1 MKNATKLSENE
12 KKILKP
18 FVQMYKESLQQYDE
32 TIKQSIRDR
41 WNILRIPE
49 GIMVKHPEKLY
60 KEILK
65 RKMSK
70 LEENEDEEK

>member
-12 KKILKP
+12 KKVLRP

-41 WNILRIPE
+41 WNILKIPE

-70 LEENEDEEK
+70 LEEC